1 MFKFAALSAI
11 LGLAVSASENYL
23 LVFGDSIS
31 DIGNTRIS
39 ASPIPYYS
47 GRFCN
52 GPVWNEYLSHTNGF
66 TLINYAFGGASSNK
80 SFVECITGTNTT
92 VPSVIDQITMFNQT
106 FGGKF
111 PVNSTRDD
119 VVVIEIG
126 TNDFITAAGDLITES
141 VDLDQ
146 FADGIVQN
154 IIDGVSILYNIGY
167 RKIVVT
173 DIPDFSVTPF
183 FRSFPQKTSDNL
195 EPYIVLTN
203 KRLAAKLAVL
213 ENSYKKDIDYIRVF
227 EFYRALKIVIENA
240 TISALN
246 ITVADEPCY
255 VVENGTL
262 VSSCENSDKYLFVD
276 SIHPST
282 KVHALIAAAFSKT
295 LDNRNFTI
303 TKTGMWSLI
312 DSYELRLV
320 GSNSNWLY
328 KDFTNKNQLI
338 VTEYNIYQAIAESAQ
353 IIDAK
358 LCEVTAT
365 STSSHHT
372 HQIKCKTL

>member
-1 MFKFAALSAI
+1 MFKFAALSAV

-23 LVFGDSIS
+23 VVFGDSLS
-31 DIGNTRIS
+31 DIGNAGNS
-39 ASPIPYYS
+39 ASPVPYYP

-66 TLINYAFGGASSNK
+66 TLINYAFGGANSNNT
-80 SFVECITGTNTT
+80 FIECITGTNAT
-92 VPSVIDQITMFNQT
+92 VPSAIDQIVMFNQT

-119 VVVIEIG
+119 VVVVEIG
-126 TNDFITAAGDLITES
+126 TNDFITAAGELATES

-146 FADGIVQN
+146 FADGLVQN
-154 IIDGVSILYNIGY
+154 IIDGVSMLYDIGY

-173 DIPDFSVTPF
+173 DIPDLSVTPLV
-183 FRSFPQKTSDNL
+183 RSLPQSASTNIDT
-195 EPYIVLTN
+195 YVALTN
-203 KRLAAKLAVL
+203 RRLAAQIAVL

-227 EFYRALKIVIENA
+227 EFYKALNIVADNA
-240 TISALN
+240 TIAALN
-246 ITVADEPCY
+246 ITVADQPCY

-262 VSSCENSDKYLFVD
+262 ISSCENSDKYLFVD
-276 SIHPST
+276 SVHPST
-282 KVHALIAAAFSKT
+282 KVHALVAAAFSET

-303 TKTGMWSLI
+303 TKPGLWGLI

-328 KDFTNKNQLI
+328 KDFTNKNELI
-338 VTEYNIYQAIAESAQ
+338 VSEYNIEQAKAESEQ

-358 LCEVTAT
+358 PCEVTAT
-365 STSSHHT
+365 ATSSWYAPQT
-372 HQIKCKTL
+372 KCKTL